1 MDVKDRGLPLA
12 AGGLTALAGAG
23 LIDLMMGATPFAWM
37 VENFRMN
44 ITENR
49 AADFGVSGPLAY
61 FGQMLS
67 YWQLAAIPLLMLARS
82 VKQIGRASCRER
94 GCQYVSISE
103 VAVSLQKKQ

>member
-1 MDVKDRGLPLA
+1 MRISDWSSDVCSSDLYLPAIAVLDLFTSGKDVKERWLPLA

-23 LIDLMMGATPFAWM
+23 LIDLMMGATPFAWI

-67 YWQLAAIPLLMLARS
+67 YWQ
-82 VKQIGRASCRER
+82 QIGRA
-94 GCQYVSISE
+94 
-103 VAVSLQKKQ
+103 

>member
-1 MDVKDRGLPLA
+1 MRISDWSSDVCSSDLYLPAIAVLALFTSGKDVKERWLPLA

-61 FGQMLS
+61 FGRWLW
-67 YWQLAAIPLLMLARS
+67 YCHFPPLRLHLLP
-82 VKQIGRASCRER
+82 RA
-94 GCQYVSISE
+94 
-103 VAVSLQKKQ
+103 